1 MLKRIKVFI
10 VLSLVGVCLLFL
22 GSYPLLAAEKVL
34 RIGITQIVDHPALN
48 AVRDGFIDEMTK
60 QGYIEGENII
70 YDRQNAQGD
79 MATANTIAQKFVSEE
94 VDLILS
100 IATPT
105 SQAVVGAT
113 TTIPIVFSAVTDP
126 IGAGLVKDL
135 EISGNN
141 VTGISDLTP
150 VRKQFEL
157 IKEILLGVKN
167 VGTLY
172 NAAEANS
179 VLTNELAK
187 EACADLG
194 LKLIEATVSSTADV
208 FLTAQSLVGRVGAIY
223 VATDNTTVSALDAV
237 VQVTHEND
245 IPLIIADPTT
255 LNKGALVALG
265 FNYYQHGRQTAPIVI
280 KILEG
285 VKPTDIPVEFAK
297 NVELAVNLDTAE
309 EIGISQSSL
318 LNAVKAFKEKL
329 EEEGEVE
336 LKIYLAAT
344 MFAEVE

>member
-1 MLKRIKVFI
+1 MSKRIKI
-10 VLSLVGVCLLFL
+10 SIILSVVGAAVVVAVWLFF
-22 GSYPLLAAEKVL
+22 PFLAPKKML
-34 RIGITQIVDHPALN
+34 TIGITQIVDHPALN
-48 AVRDGFIDEMTK
+48 AVRDGFIDEMAN
-60 QGYIEGENII
+60 QGYIEVENIV
-70 YDRQNAQGD
+70 YDKLNAQGD
-79 MATANTIAQKFVSEE
+79 IATANTIAQKFVSEK

-157 IKEILLGVKN
+157 IKEILPEAKN

-172 NAAEANS
+172 NSAEANS

-194 LKLIEATVSSTADV
+194 LKLIEVTVSSSADV
-208 FLTAQSLVGRVGAIY
+208 FLAAQSLVGRVDAIY
-223 VATDNTTVSALDAV
+223 VSTDNTIVSALDAV
-237 VQVTHEND
+237 VQVTNEND
-245 IPLIIADPTT
+245 IPLLLADPTT
-255 LNKGALVALG
+255 LDKGALVALG

-285 VKPTDIPVEFAK
+285 TKPTDIPVEFAK
-297 NVELAVNLDTAE
+297 NVLLAVNLDTAK
-309 EIGISQSSL
+309 EINISESSL

-329 EEEGEVE
+329 EKEGEVE
-336 LKIYLAAT
+336 FSTIGG
-344 MFAEVE
+344 

>member
-1 MLKRIKVFI
+1 MLKKSKALIILSVF
-10 VLSLVGVCLLFL
+10 GVCLILL
-22 GSYPLLAAEKVL
+22 GLSPLLAAEKML

-60 QGYIEGENII
+60 QGYIRDKDVV
-70 YDRQNAQGD
+70 YDLQNAQGD
-79 MATANTIAQKFVSEE
+79 MATANTIAQKFVSEG

-105 SQAVVGAT
+105 SQAAVNAT

-126 IGAGLVKDL
+126 IGAGLVKNL
-135 EISGNN
+135 ENSGNN

-157 IKEILLGVKN
+157 IKEMLPEAKA
-167 VGTLY
+167 VGTIY

-194 LKLIEATVSSTADV
+194 LQLIEATVSSTADV
-208 FLTAQSLVGRVGAIY
+208 LLAARSLVGKVDAIY
-223 VATDNTTVSALDAV
+223 VSTDNATVTALDAV
-237 VQVTHEND
+237 VQVTNENN
-245 IPLIIADPTT
+245 IPLVLADPTT
-255 LNKGALVALG
+255 LDKGALAAIG
-265 FNYYQHGRQTAPIVI
+265 FDYYQHGQQTAPIVI

-285 VKPTDIPVEFAK
+285 AKPTDIPVEFAK
-297 NVELAVNLDTAE
+297 NVQLAVNLDTAK
-309 EIGISQSSL
+309 EIGMSESSL
-318 LNAVKAFKEKL
+318 LSALEAFKVKL
-329 EEEGEVE
+329 EKEGEVE
-336 LKIYLAAT
+336 FKIIGG
-344 MFAEVE
+344 

>member
-1 MLKRIKVFI
+1 MSKRIKI
-10 VLSLVGVCLLFL
+10 SIILSVVGAAVVVAVWLFF
-22 GSYPLLAAEKVL
+22 PFLAPKKML
-34 RIGITQIVDHPALN
+34 TIGITQIVDHPALN
-48 AVRDGFIDEMTK
+48 AVRDGFIDEMAN
-60 QGYIEGENII
+60 QGYIEVENIV
-70 YDRQNAQGD
+70 YDKLNAQGD
-79 MATANTIAQKFVSEE
+79 IATANTIAQKFVSEK

-157 IKEILLGVKN
+157 IKEILPEAKN

-172 NAAEANS
+172 NSAEANS

-194 LKLIEATVSSTADV
+194 LKLIEVTVSSSADV
-208 FLTAQSLVGRVGAIY
+208 FLAAQSLVGRVDAIY
-223 VATDNTTVSALDAV
+223 VSTDNTIVSALDAV
-237 VQVTHEND
+237 VQVTNEND
-245 IPLIIADPTT
+245 IPLLLADPTT

-285 VKPTDIPVEFAK
+285 TKPTDIPVEFAK
-297 NVELAVNLDTAE
+297 NVLLAVNLDTAK
-309 EIGISQSSL
+309 EINISESSL

-329 EEEGEVE
+329 EKEGEVE
-336 LKIYLAAT
+336 FSTIGG
-344 MFAEVE
+344 

>member
-1 MLKRIKVFI
+1 MSKRIKI
-10 VLSLVGVCLLFL
+10 SIILSVVGAAVVIAVWLFF
-22 GSYPLLAAEKVL
+22 PFLAPKKML
-34 RIGITQIVDHPALN
+34 TIGITQIVDHPALN
-48 AVRDGFIDEMTK
+48 AVRDGFIDEMAN
-60 QGYIEGENII
+60 QGYIEVENIV
-70 YDRQNAQGD
+70 YDKLNAQGD
-79 MATANTIAQKFVSEE
+79 IATANTIAQKFVSEK

-126 IGAGLVKDL
+126 VGAGLVKDL
-135 EISGNN
+135 ESSGNN

-157 IKEILLGVKN
+157 IKEILPEAKN

-172 NAAEANS
+172 NSAEANS

-194 LKLIEATVSSTADV
+194 LKLIEVTVSSSADV
-208 FLTAQSLVGRVGAIY
+208 FLAAQSLVGRVDAIY
-223 VATDNTTVSALDAV
+223 VSTDNTIVSALDAV
-237 VQVTHEND
+237 VQVTNEND
-245 IPLIIADPTT
+245 IPLLLADPTT

-285 VKPTDIPVEFAK
+285 TKPTDIPVEFAK
-297 NVELAVNLDTAE
+297 NVLLAVNLDTAK
-309 EIGISQSSL
+309 EINISESSL

-329 EEEGEVE
+329 EKEGEVE
-336 LKIYLAAT
+336 FSTIGG
-344 MFAEVE
+344 

>member
-1 MLKRIKVFI
+1 MSKRIKI
-10 VLSLVGVCLLFL
+10 SIILSVVGAAVVVAVWLFF
-22 GSYPLLAAEKVL
+22 PFLAPKKML
-34 RIGITQIVDHPALN
+34 TIGITQIVDHPALN
-48 AVRDGFIDEMTK
+48 AVRDGFIDEMAK
-60 QGYIEGENII
+60 LGYIEVENIV
-70 YDRQNAQGD
+70 YDKLNAQGD
-79 MATANTIAQKFVSEE
+79 TATANTIAQKFVSEK

-105 SQAVVGAT
+105 SQAAIGAT

-135 EISGNN
+135 ESSGNN

-157 IKEILLGVKN
+157 IKEILPEAKN

-179 VLTNELAK
+179 VLTNDLAK

-194 LKLIEATVSSTADV
+194 LKLVEATVSSTADV
-208 FLTAQSLVGRVGAIY
+208 FLAAQSLVGKVDAIY
-223 VATDNTTVSALDAV
+223 ISTDNTTVSALDAV
-237 VQVTHEND
+237 VQVTNEND
-245 IPLIIADPTT
+245 IPLLLADPTT
-255 LNKGALVALG
+255 LDKGALVALG
-265 FNYYQHGRQTAPIVI
+265 FNYYQHGRQTAPIVV

-285 VKPTDIPVEFAK
+285 TKPTDIPVEFAK
-297 NVELAVNLDTAE
+297 NVLLAVNLDTAK
-309 EIGISQSSL
+309 EINISESSL

-329 EEEGEVE
+329 EKEGEVE
-336 LKIYLAAT
+336 FNTIGG
-344 MFAEVE
+344 